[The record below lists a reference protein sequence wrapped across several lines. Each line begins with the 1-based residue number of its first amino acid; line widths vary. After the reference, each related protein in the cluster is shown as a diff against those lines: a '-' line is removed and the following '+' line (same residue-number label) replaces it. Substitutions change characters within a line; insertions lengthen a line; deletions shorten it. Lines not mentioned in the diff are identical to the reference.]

1 MIITDAQI
9 HVWAGDRPER
19 PWPSY
24 GWDFNHGTD
33 DYTQEH
39 VLAEM
44 DAAGVHR
51 AIIVPPSWEGDRNDL
66 ALKAAAD
73 FPDRFAIMGRMDVR
87 DASNEPALEH
97 WRDQPGM
104 LGIRVTFAR
113 GAAKDW
119 LTDGGS
125 DWFFAA
131 AERAGV
137 PLMIFA
143 PYLTAELRSLAER
156 HPGLRLT
163 IDHLGIFADLRDQ
176 EIVSVIDD
184 TLTLASLDNVAV
196 KATSLPCLVTEPY
209 PWPLLRE
216 QLSRVYDAFG
226 PERLFFGSDLSRLPC
241 PYRQLVTF
249 FTEELDFLS
258 GEELESVMGAGI
270 ERWLGWDTGR

>member
-9 HVWAGDRPER
+9 HVWAGDRPDR

-24 GWDFNHGTD
+24 GWDFNHGTE

-39 VLAEM
+39 VLGEM

-51 AIIVPPSWEGDRNDL
+51 AILVPPSWEGDRNDL
-66 ALKAAAD
+66 ALKAAAE
-73 FPDRFAIMGRMDVR
+73 FPDRFAVMGRMDVR
-87 DASNEPALEH
+87 DRANEAALAS

-104 LGIRVTFAR
+104 LGIRTTFAR
-113 GAAKDW
+113 GPATEW

-143 PYLTAELRSLAER
+143 PYLTAELREIAER
-156 HPGLRLT
+156 HPDLRLT
-163 IDHLGIFADLRDQ
+163 IDHLGIFADLRDR
-176 EIVSVIDD
+176 EIVPVIDD

-196 KATSLPCLVTEPY
+196 KASSLPCLVTEPY

-226 PERLFFGSDLSRLPC
+226 PERMFFGSDLSRLPC
-241 PYRQLVTF
+241 PYRQLVSF

-258 GEELESVMGAGI
+258 GDELESVMGAGI